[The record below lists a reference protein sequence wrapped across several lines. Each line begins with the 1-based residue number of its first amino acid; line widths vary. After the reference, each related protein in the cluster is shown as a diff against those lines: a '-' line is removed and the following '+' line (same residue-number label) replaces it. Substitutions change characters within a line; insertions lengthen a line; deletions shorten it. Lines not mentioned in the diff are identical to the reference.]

1 MHFQKLL
8 TELMLRFN
16 KFANNCLEFRK
27 LWVDEAHLCWNENPF
42 ELCANLLRNL
52 LLQRGIKQ
60 SKCSITWNWLEHFKD
75 WWQPKFVWIDNAR
88 SGCVW
93 SINFPSINGAAF
105 VCTPIQLC
113 IIDAATK
120 SIYKSLL
127 KCVSYELYMCNGN
140 RVASSDAAIVLS
152 GKCISNFT
160 EFCHHYVT
168 NAQTSDNKLCIQYS
182 KAEQLITIFFF
193 FYLGYARLA

>member
-1 MHFQKLL
+1 MCLKYQFSFYKWCCFRFQ
-8 TELMLRFN
+8 
-16 KFANNCLEFRK
+16 
-27 LWVDEAHLCWNENPF
+27 
-42 ELCANLLRNL
+42 
-52 LLQRGIKQ
+52 I
-60 SKCSITWNWLEHFKD
+60 
-75 WWQPKFVWIDNAR
+75 
-88 SGCVW
+88 
-93 SINFPSINGAAF
+93 
-105 VCTPIQLC
+105 C

-120 SIYKSLL
+120 SMYKSHL

-182 KAEQLITIFFF
+182 KAEQLITIYFFF
-193 FYLGYARLA
+193 LFWICTSGLTWQHTKWNEMSLCINYFASRILENLSKCYNVTNNFPSDKRFCCDPGT